1 MNAEPNVQAM
11 KFLLDTST
19 VSELM
24 RANPVVLAQLT
35 ECPRDGVVI
44 PQPVVAEIE
53 SGLALLPV
61 GKRKKVLVQRWQ
73 LYSNELLRVRWNDA
87 VSRQFAV
94 AKAQLRKAGSI
105 IEDLDIAIAAH
116 AMAWDLM
123 LVTNNTG
130 HFRRIKRL
138 RLVDWTASR

>member
-1 MNAEPNVQAM
+1 MNADANVQAM
-11 KFLLDTST
+11 RFLLDTNT

-35 ECPRDGVVI
+35 ECPRDHVVV

-53 SGLALLPV
+53 FGLALLPS
-61 GKRKKVLVQRWQ
+61 GQRKRTLAERWQ
-73 LYSNELLRVRWNDA
+73 LFSGELLRVTWNDA
-87 VSRQFAV
+87 VSTQFALT
-94 AKAQLRKAGSI
+94 KAQLRKAGSI

-116 AMAWDLM
+116 AMAWELT
-123 LVTNNTG
+123 LVTNDTN

-138 RLVDWTASR
+138 RLVDWTRSR